1 MFSKILDFLRGK
13 TNLEMDSSG
22 DPTEKDL
29 QIATAVLLLEVAG
42 SDADYAPEEVQACVA
57 VMNAQFN
64 SEDEET
70 MEILAA
76 AEELRSKAGKI
87 DEFVKAVNQH
97 FSEKQRQLILA
108 MAWKV
113 ILADQ
118 QIENHEQKFASQ
130 LRTRLQL
137 SREQAQE
144 AKDLAFKGAV

>member
-1 MFSKILDFLRGK
+1 MFSKILDFLQGK
-13 TNLEMDSSG
+13 TSLELDSSG

-42 SDADYAPEEVQACVA
+42 SDEDYAPEEVKACVT
-57 VMNAQFN
+57 VMNRQFN
-64 SEDEET
+64 SDDEET

-76 AEELRSKAGKI
+76 AEELRSKAGRI
-87 DEFVKAVNQH
+87 DEFVEAVNEN
-97 FSEKQRQLILA
+97 FTEKQRQLILA

-130 LRTRLQL
+130 LRTRLKL
-137 SREQAQE
+137 TREQAQE
-144 AKDLAFKGAV
+144 AKDLAFKGAL